1 MDDLKS
7 IFVQVHNTRN
17 CTQCLGACR
26 ATESTVQQPRRLT
39 GEILEDEESVQQG
52 AISVAQSMD

>member
-1 MDDLKS
+1 M
-7 IFVQVHNTRN
+7 HNTRN
-17 CTQCLGACR
+17 CTQWVRTVNPAVGGACR